1 VLSRLLDESYDRAVR
16 DNLLPL
22 TATRIVANTAYRFAP
37 PFIAIIAGAQQG
49 FDVSIARVGLVIS
62 ISELAGFLAP
72 LLGTFVDRVSRR
84 TAMAVGL
91 GGSFVGILLMA
102 IAPNLV
108 VMCVGLT
115 LLNLLKS
122 CFDLGM
128 AAWIA
133 DRVPYDRR
141 GRVVGLTETSWALSL
156 LVGVSVLGL
165 VTAVSTWRVACVI
178 GAVAIASCAT
188 WLDSSLRRS
197 GGTEHGG
204 TEHGGTEHGG
214 TTTKGVAT
222 SGDAA
227 PAGAQTSGAQTS
239 GTRAARAWLVPLSM
253 FGLMGASQ
261 CLFVTFGAWLADD
274 FGFGASR
281 IAVVGFALGAGEL
294 LSSVSSARYTD
305 RIGKERSVALGALL
319 MIPAAFVLAGFDSLL
334 VVGLLGL
341 AVFIVGFE
349 YGVVSMLPI
358 ATSLFAGAPGKG
370 FGLVI
375 GAGTFGRG
383 VLTFVATSLYESSG
397 IAGAALAGAVCA
409 VLSAVT
415 IEAFGRVQ
423 PR

>member
-1 VLSRLLDESYDRAVR
+1 MLSRLLDESYDRAVR
-16 DNLLPL
+16 DNLVPL

-37 PFIAIIAGAQQG
+37 PFIAIIAGAEQG

-72 LLGTFVDRVSRR
+72 LLGTFVDRVARR

-91 GGSFVGILLMA
+91 AGSLVGILLMA

-108 VMCVGLT
+108 VLCVGLT

-156 LVGVSVLGL
+156 LVGVSLLGL

-178 GAVAIASCAT
+178 GAVAIAACAT

-197 GGTEHGG
+197 GDTVSGG
-204 TEHGGTEHGG
+204 TVSGG
-214 TTTKGVAT
+214 TTQADV
-222 SGDAA
+222 AA
-227 PAGAQTSGAQTS
+227 PS
-239 GTRAARAWLVPLSM
+239 ARAWLVPLSM

-274 FGFGASR
+274 FDFGASR
-281 IAVVGFALGAGEL
+281 IAAVGFALGAGEL
-294 LSSVSSARYTD
+294 FSSVSSARYTD
-305 RIGKERSVALGALL
+305 RIGKERSVALGAVL
-319 MIPAAFVLAGFDSLL
+319 MIPAAIVLAGFDSLL
-334 VVGLLGL
+334 AVGLIGL

-349 YGVVSMLPI
+349 YAVVSMLPI

-383 VLTFVATSLYESSG
+383 VLTFVATSLYESGG

-409 VLSAVT
+409 ALSAVA
-415 IEAFGRVQ
+415 IEAFSRVQ

>member
-1 VLSRLLDESYDRAVR
+1 VLSRLLDQSYDRAVR
-16 DNLLPL
+16 DNLVPL

-37 PFIAIIAGAQQG
+37 PFIAIIAGAEQG

-72 LLGTFVDRVSRR
+72 LLGTFVDQVARR

-91 GGSFVGILLMA
+91 AGSLVGILLMA

-108 VMCVGLT
+108 VLCVGLT
-115 LLNLLKS
+115 MLNLLKS

-156 LVGVSVLGL
+156 LVGVSLLGL

-178 GAVAIASCAT
+178 GAVAIAACAT

-197 GGTEHGG
+197 GDTVSGG
-204 TEHGGTEHGG
+204 TAVT
-214 TTTKGVAT
+214 GVAT
-222 SGDAA
+222 SGDAS
-227 PAGAQTSGAQTS
+227 PAGTPTSGAQTS
-239 GTRAARAWLVPLSM
+239 GARAARAWLVPLSM

-274 FGFGASR
+274 FDFGASR
-281 IAVVGFALGAGEL
+281 IAAVGFALGAGEL

-319 MIPAAFVLAGFDSLL
+319 MIPAAIVLAGFDSLL
-334 VVGLLGL
+334 AVGLIGL

-349 YGVVSMLPI
+349 YAVVSMLPI

-383 VLTFVATSLYESSG
+383 VLTFVATSLYESGG

-409 VLSAVT
+409 ALSAVA
-415 IEAFGRVQ
+415 IEAFSRVQ

>member
-1 VLSRLLDESYDRAVR
+1 MLSRLLDQSYDRAVR
-16 DNLLPL
+16 DNLVPL

-37 PFIAIIAGAQQG
+37 PFIAIIAGAEQG

-72 LLGTFVDRVSRR
+72 LLGTFVDRVARR

-91 GGSFVGILLMA
+91 AGSLVGILLMA

-108 VMCVGLT
+108 VLCVGLT

-156 LVGVSVLGL
+156 LVGVSLLGL

-178 GAVAIASCAT
+178 GAVAIAACAT

-197 GGTEHGG
+197 GDTVSGG
-204 TEHGGTEHGG
+204 TAAT
-214 TTTKGVAT
+214 GVAT
-222 SGDAA
+222 SGDAS
-227 PAGAQTSGAQTS
+227 PAGTPTSGA
-239 GTRAARAWLVPLSM
+239 RAARAWLVPLSM

-274 FGFGASR
+274 FDFGASR
-281 IAVVGFALGAGEL
+281 IAAVGFALGAGEL

-319 MIPAAFVLAGFDSLL
+319 MIPAAIVLAGFDSLL
-334 VVGLLGL
+334 AVGLIGL

-349 YGVVSMLPI
+349 YAVVSMLPI

-383 VLTFVATSLYESSG
+383 VLTFVATSLYESGG

-409 VLSAVT
+409 ALSAVA
-415 IEAFGRVQ
+415 IEAFSRVQ

>member
-1 VLSRLLDESYDRAVR
+1 MLSRLLDESYDRAVR

-37 PFIAIIAGAQQG
+37 PFIAIIAGAEQG

-84 TAMAVGL
+84 MAMAVGL
-91 GGSFVGILLMA
+91 AGSLVGILLMA

-108 VMCVGLT
+108 VLCVGLT

-156 LVGVSVLGL
+156 LVGVSLLGL
-165 VTAVSTWRVACVI
+165 VTAVTTWRVACVI
-178 GAVAIASCAT
+178 GAVAIAACAT

-197 GGTEHGG
+197 GDTVSGG
-204 TEHGGTEHGG
+204 TAAT
-214 TTTKGVAT
+214 GVAT
-222 SGDAA
+222 SGDAS
-227 PAGAQTSGAQTS
+227 PAGTPTSGA
-239 GTRAARAWLVPLSM
+239 RAARAWLVPLSM

-274 FGFGASR
+274 FDFGASR
-281 IAVVGFALGAGEL
+281 IAAVGFALGAGEL

-319 MIPAAFVLAGFDSLL
+319 MIPAAIVLAGFDSLL
-334 VVGLLGL
+334 AVGLIGL

-349 YGVVSMLPI
+349 YAVVSMLPI

-383 VLTFVATSLYESSG
+383 VLTVVATLLYESAG

-409 VLSAVT
+409 ALSAVA
-415 IEAFGRVQ
+415 IEAFSRVQ

>member
-1 VLSRLLDESYDRAVR
+1 MLSRLLDESYDRAVR

-37 PFIAIIAGAQQG
+37 PFIAIIAGAEQG

-84 TAMAVGL
+84 MAMAVGL
-91 GGSFVGILLMA
+91 AGSLVGILLMA

-108 VMCVGLT
+108 VLCVGLT

-156 LVGVSVLGL
+156 LVGVSLLGL

-178 GAVAIASCAT
+178 GAVAIAACAT

-197 GGTEHGG
+197 GDTVSGG
-204 TEHGGTEHGG
+204 TAAT
-214 TTTKGVAT
+214 GVAT
-222 SGDAA
+222 SGDAS
-227 PAGAQTSGAQTS
+227 PAGTPTSGA
-239 GTRAARAWLVPLSM
+239 RAARAWLVPLSM

-274 FGFGASR
+274 FDFGASR
-281 IAVVGFALGAGEL
+281 IAAVGFALGAGEL

-319 MIPAAFVLAGFDSLL
+319 MIPAAIVLAGFDSLL
-334 VVGLLGL
+334 AVGLIGL

-349 YGVVSMLPI
+349 YAVVSMLPI

-383 VLTFVATSLYESSG
+383 VLTFVATSLFESAG

-409 VLSAVT
+409 ALSAVA
-415 IEAFGRVQ
+415 IEAFSRGQ

>member
-16 DNLLPL
+16 DNLVPL

-37 PFIAIIAGAQQG
+37 PFIAIIAGAEQG

-72 LLGTFVDRVSRR
+72 LLGTFVDRVARR

-91 GGSFVGILLMA
+91 AGSLVGILLMA

-108 VMCVGLT
+108 VLCVGLT

-156 LVGVSVLGL
+156 LVGVSLLGL

-178 GAVAIASCAT
+178 GAVAIAACAT

-197 GGTEHGG
+197 GDTVSGG
-204 TEHGGTEHGG
+204 TAAT
-214 TTTKGVAT
+214 GVAT
-222 SGDAA
+222 SGDAS
-227 PAGAQTSGAQTS
+227 PAGTPTSGAQTS
-239 GTRAARAWLVPLSM
+239 GARAARAWLVPLSM

-274 FGFGASR
+274 FDFGASR
-281 IAVVGFALGAGEL
+281 IAAVGFALGAGEL

-319 MIPAAFVLAGFDSLL
+319 MIPAAIVLAGFDSLL
-334 VVGLLGL
+334 AVGLIGL

-349 YGVVSMLPI
+349 YAVVSMLPI

-383 VLTFVATSLYESSG
+383 VLTFVATSLYESAG

-409 VLSAVT
+409 ALSAVA
-415 IEAFGRVQ
+415 IEAFSRVQ

>member
-1 VLSRLLDESYDRAVR
+1 MLSRLLDESYDRAVR
-16 DNLLPL
+16 DNLVPL

-37 PFIAIIAGAQQG
+37 PFIAIIAGAEQG

-72 LLGTFVDRVSRR
+72 LLGTFVDRVARR

-91 GGSFVGILLMA
+91 AGSLVGILLMA

-108 VMCVGLT
+108 VLCVGLT

-156 LVGVSVLGL
+156 LVGVSLLGL

-178 GAVAIASCAT
+178 GAVAIAACAT

-197 GGTEHGG
+197 GDTVSGG
-204 TEHGGTEHGG
+204 TAAT
-214 TTTKGVAT
+214 GVAT
-222 SGDAA
+222 SGDAS
-227 PAGAQTSGAQTS
+227 PAGTPTSGAQTS
-239 GTRAARAWLVPLSM
+239 GARAARAWLVPLSM

-274 FGFGASR
+274 FDFGASR
-281 IAVVGFALGAGEL
+281 IAAVGFALGAGEL

-319 MIPAAFVLAGFDSLL
+319 MIPAAIVLAGFDSLL
-334 VVGLLGL
+334 AVGLIGL

-349 YGVVSMLPI
+349 YAVVSMLPI

-383 VLTFVATSLYESSG
+383 VLTFVATSLYESAG

-409 VLSAVT
+409 ALSAVA
-415 IEAFGRVQ
+415 IEAFSRVQ

>member
-1 VLSRLLDESYDRAVR
+1 MLSRLLDESYDRAVR
-16 DNLLPL
+16 DNLVPL

-37 PFIAIIAGAQQG
+37 PFIAIIAGAEQG

-84 TAMAVGL
+84 MAMAVGL
-91 GGSFVGILLMA
+91 AGSLVGILLMA

-108 VMCVGLT
+108 VLCVGLT

-156 LVGVSVLGL
+156 LVGVSLLGL
-165 VTAVSTWRVACVI
+165 VTAVTTWRVACVI
-178 GAVAIASCAT
+178 GAVAIAACAT

-197 GGTEHGG
+197 GDTVSGG
-204 TEHGGTEHGG
+204 TAAT
-214 TTTKGVAT
+214 GVAT
-222 SGDAA
+222 SGDAS
-227 PAGAQTSGAQTS
+227 PAGTPTSGA
-239 GTRAARAWLVPLSM
+239 RAARALLVPLSM

-274 FGFGASR
+274 FDFGASR
-281 IAVVGFALGAGEL
+281 IAAVGFALGAGEL

-319 MIPAAFVLAGFDSLL
+319 MIPAAIVLAGFDSLL
-334 VVGLLGL
+334 AVGLIGL

-349 YGVVSMLPI
+349 YAVVSMLPI

-383 VLTFVATSLYESSG
+383 VLTFVATLLYESAG

-409 VLSAVT
+409 ALSAVA
-415 IEAFGRVQ
+415 IEAFSRGQ

>member
-1 VLSRLLDESYDRAVR
+1 MLSRLLDQSYDRAVR
-16 DNLLPL
+16 DNLVPL

-37 PFIAIIAGAQQG
+37 PFIAIIAGAEQG

-72 LLGTFVDRVSRR
+72 LLGTFVDRVARR

-91 GGSFVGILLMA
+91 AGSLVGILLMA

-108 VMCVGLT
+108 VLCVGLT

-156 LVGVSVLGL
+156 LVGVSLLGL

-178 GAVAIASCAT
+178 GAVAIAACAT

-197 GGTEHGG
+197 GDTVSGG
-204 TEHGGTEHGG
+204 TAVT
-214 TTTKGVAT
+214 GVAT
-222 SGDAA
+222 SGDAS
-227 PAGAQTSGAQTS
+227 PAGTPTSGAQTS
-239 GTRAARAWLVPLSM
+239 GARAARAWLVPLSM

-274 FGFGASR
+274 FDFGASR
-281 IAVVGFALGAGEL
+281 IAAVGFALGAGEL

-319 MIPAAFVLAGFDSLL
+319 MIPAAIVLAGFDSLL
-334 VVGLLGL
+334 AVGLIGL

-349 YGVVSMLPI
+349 YAVVSMLPI

-383 VLTFVATSLYESSG
+383 VLTFVATSLYESGG

-409 VLSAVT
+409 ALSAVA
-415 IEAFGRVQ
+415 IEAFSRVQ

>member
-1 VLSRLLDESYDRAVR
+1 MLSRLLDQSYDRAVR
-16 DNLLPL
+16 DNLVPL

-37 PFIAIIAGAQQG
+37 PFIAIIAGAEQG

-72 LLGTFVDRVSRR
+72 LLGTFVDRVARR

-91 GGSFVGILLMA
+91 AGSLVGILLMA

-108 VMCVGLT
+108 VLCVGLT
-115 LLNLLKS
+115 MLNLLKS

-156 LVGVSVLGL
+156 LVGVSLLGL

-178 GAVAIASCAT
+178 GAVAIAACAT

-197 GGTEHGG
+197 GDTVSGG
-204 TEHGGTEHGG
+204 TAAS
-214 TTTKGVAT
+214 GVAT
-222 SGDAA
+222 SGDAS
-227 PAGAQTSGAQTS
+227 PAGTQTSGTQTSGA
-239 GTRAARAWLVPLSM
+239 RAARAWLVPLSM

-274 FGFGASR
+274 FDFGASR
-281 IAVVGFALGAGEL
+281 IAAVGFALGAGEL

-319 MIPAAFVLAGFDSLL
+319 MIPAAIVLAGFDSLL
-334 VVGLLGL
+334 AVGLIGL

-349 YGVVSMLPI
+349 YAVVSMLPI

-383 VLTFVATSLYESSG
+383 VLTFVATSLYESAG

-409 VLSAVT
+409 ALSAVA
-415 IEAFGRVQ
+415 IETFSRVQ

>member
-1 VLSRLLDESYDRAVR
+1 MLSRLLDQSYDRAVR
-16 DNLLPL
+16 DNLVPL

-37 PFIAIIAGAQQG
+37 PFIAIIAGAEQG

-84 TAMAVGL
+84 MAMAVGL
-91 GGSFVGILLMA
+91 AGSLVGILLMA

-108 VMCVGLT
+108 VLCVGLT

-156 LVGVSVLGL
+156 LVGVSLLGL

-178 GAVAIASCAT
+178 GAVAIAACAT

-197 GGTEHGG
+197 GDTVSGG
-204 TEHGGTEHGG
+204 TAAT
-214 TTTKGVAT
+214 GVAT
-222 SGDAA
+222 SGDAS
-227 PAGAQTSGAQTS
+227 PAGTPTSGA
-239 GTRAARAWLVPLSM
+239 RAARALLVPLSM

-274 FGFGASR
+274 FDFGASR
-281 IAVVGFALGAGEL
+281 IAAVGFALGAGEL

-319 MIPAAFVLAGFDSLL
+319 MIPAAIVLAGFDSLL
-334 VVGLLGL
+334 AVGLIGL

-349 YGVVSMLPI
+349 YAVVSMLPI

-383 VLTFVATSLYESSG
+383 VLTFVATSLFESAG

-409 VLSAVT
+409 ALSAVA
-415 IEAFGRVQ
+415 IEAFSRVQ